1 MSAIKYWL
9 WMSTASKLTPRV
21 KAELLNHYGSPE
33 NIFNAP
39 SGELKRLAGDC
50 EGIDALE
57 KRDMAKA
64 LRIIDK
70 CKAQGID
77 IITVQDAAYPDRL
90 KNIYSPPSVLYVKG
104 KLPAVDDEAAI
115 AIIGTRSAS
124 PYGIKMG
131 RKLGYEIAKCGGVVV
146 SGLTKGIDAAGAEG
160 ALTAGGCCI
169 GVLGVPHELAK
180 GRLFDEVAA
189 RGALVSEYPPDT
201 EPNKAFFRAR
211 NRIAAGLSVGVT
223 VVEAPAKS
231 GTRLFAAEAA
241 EQGKEIF
248 AVPGNAD
255 AENSVG
261 TNELLKE
268 GAKPVTSG
276 WDVLSE
282 FEKVFPDK
290 LKSVKNISVPEKAEE
305 KRKPENSAKKDIDKE
320 KPTVYIDLMKQ
331 LEGLTESQ
339 LKIAEVMETPSMHV
353 DDIIEKSGLNS
364 AKVLADLTLMQ
375 LKGCVTQEKGKRFT
389 LNIITK

>member
-9 WMSTASKLTPRV
+9 WMSTAAKLPPRV
-21 KAELLNHYGSPE
+21 KAELLKHYGSPE
-33 NIFNAP
+33 NIYNAP
-39 SGELKRLAGDC
+39 KGELKRLAGEC
-50 EGIDALE
+50 EGIDILE
-57 KRDMAKA
+57 KRDMGKA
-64 LRIIDK
+64 LSIIEK
-70 CKAQGID
+70 CNSQGID

-90 KNIYSPPSVLYVKG
+90 KNIYSPPAVLYVRG

-131 RKLGYEIAKCGGVVV
+131 KRLGYEIAKCGGIVV

-160 ALTAGGCCI
+160 ALMAGGCCI

-180 GRLFDEVAA
+180 GRLCDEIAA

-211 NRIAAGLSVGVT
+211 NRIAAGLSVGVA
-223 VVEAPAKS
+223 VVEAPAGS
-231 GTRLFAAEAA
+231 NTRLFAAEAA

-255 AENSVG
+255 AVNSVG

-276 WDVLSE
+276 WDVLAE
-282 FEKVFPDK
+282 FECVFPHK
-290 LKSVKNISVPEKAEE
+290 LKNAGKVSLPEKPAEKPAPEKAT
-305 KRKPENSAKKDIDKE
+305 KKDIDNRKS
-320 KPTVYIDLMKQ
+320 TDYIDLKKQ
-331 LEGLTESQ
+331 LEGFSESQ
-339 LKIAEVMETPSMHV
+339 LKIAAVMESPSMHV
-353 DDIIEKSGLNS
+353 DDIIEKSGLSS

-389 LNIITK
+389 LNIKMK

>member
-21 KAELLNHYGSPE
+21 KAELLKHYGSPE

-39 SGELKRLAGDC
+39 AGELRRLAGNC
-50 EGIDALE
+50 EGIDELE
-57 KRDMAKA
+57 KRNMGKA
-64 LRIIDK
+64 LGIIDE
-70 CKAQGID
+70 CKKQGID

-90 KNIYSPPSVLYVKG
+90 KCIYSPPAVLYVKG

-115 AIIGTRSAS
+115 ALIGTRNAS

-131 RKLGYEIAKCGGVVV
+131 RKLGYELAKCGGVVV
-146 SGLTKGIDAAGAEG
+146 SLLTRGIDSAGAEG
-160 ALTAGGCCI
+160 ALRAGGMCI

-180 GRLFDEVAA
+180 GRLYDEVAS
-189 RGALVSEYPPDT
+189 RGALVSEYPPGT
-201 EPNKAFFRAR
+201 EPNKAYFRAR
-211 NRIAAGLSVGVT
+211 NRIAAGLSVGVA

-231 GTRLFAAEAA
+231 GTRLFADEAA

-276 WDVLSE
+276 WDILSE
-282 FEKVFPDK
+282 FERIFPHRIRK
-290 LKSVKNISVPEKAEE
+290 KENLSAAEAPEEKIAPEKVTN
-305 KRKPENSAKKDIDKE
+305 KVIDNGK
-320 KPTVYIDLMKQ
+320 TAYYIDLKKQ
-331 LEGLTESQ
+331 LEGFSESQ
-339 LKIAEVMETPSMHV
+339 LKIAAVMEAPSMHV
-353 DDIIEKSGLNS
+353 DDIIEKSGLSS

-389 LNIITK
+389 LNIKMK